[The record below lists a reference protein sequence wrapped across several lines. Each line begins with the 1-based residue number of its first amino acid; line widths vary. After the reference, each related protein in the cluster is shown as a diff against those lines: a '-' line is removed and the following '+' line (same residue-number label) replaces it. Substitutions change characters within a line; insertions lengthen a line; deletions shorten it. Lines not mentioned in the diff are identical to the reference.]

1 MAELHK
7 KTFTFTISHIQ
18 LYLHIK
24 KTSLRNSS
32 WNVIKLKSLNNA
44 TVIIHSTVY
53 TLELSN
59 RFRVI

>member
-1 MAELHK
+1 MAELHN
-7 KTFTFTISHIQ
+7 KTFTFTISYIQ

-32 WNVIKLKSLNNA
+32 WNVMKLKSLNNA

-59 RFRVI
+59 RF